1 MDEFRLRVFVTAA
14 RTLSFSKCAA
24 ALNITQPA
32 VSRHI
37 GELEAQYG
45 MPLFTRGTSGVA
57 LTKAGGLL
65 LSHAEG
71 LLSAYQKMDYDMELL
86 SQTSQGRL
94 SIGASTTIAMYLL
107 PPVLASFMELS
118 GGVEVSM
125 LSGNSENVEQW
136 LRDGTVDIGFV
147 VEQWLR
153 DGTVDIG
160 FVENASRRP
169 WLHYEPLM
177 ADELVLVAGTQGR
190 YGTLESVTPEELRG
204 LPLVL
209 REKGSG
215 TREIIERAL
224 SRCGIRV
231 EDLNVVIEL
240 SSTEAIKSF
249 VRSSDTLAIVSVIA
263 LHRELADSS
272 LRIVDIDGIDMPRE
286 FATAVRPGEFSGL
299 NARFH
304 DFVIREAGV

>member
-37 GELEAQYG
+37 GELEARYG
-45 MPLFTRGTSGVA
+45 MPLFSRGASGVT
-57 LTKAGGLL
+57 LTKAGELL
-65 LSHAEG
+65 LSHAER
-71 LLSAYQKMDYDMELL
+71 LLSAYQKMDYDMDLL

-107 PPVLASFMELS
+107 PPVLAAFMERS

-125 LSGNSENVEQW
+125 LSGNSEN
-136 LRDGTVDIGFV
+136 

-215 TREIIERAL
+215 TREIIERTL
-224 SRCGIRV
+224 SRRGIRV
-231 EDLNVVIEL
+231 GDLNVVIEL

-263 LHRELADSS
+263 LHRELADGS

-304 DFVIREAGV
+304 DFVIREASLK

>member
-24 ALNITQPA
+24 ALSITQPA

-37 GELEAQYG
+37 GELEARYG
-45 MPLFTRGTSGVA
+45 MPLFSRGSSGVT
-57 LTKAGGLL
+57 LTKAGELL
-65 LSHAEG
+65 LSHAER
-71 LLSAYQKMDYDMELL
+71 LLSAYQKMDYDMDLL

-94 SIGASTTIAMYLL
+94 SVGASTTIAMYLL
-107 PPVLASFMELS
+107 PPVLAAFMERA

-125 LSGNSENVEQW
+125 LSGNSEN
-136 LRDGTVDIGFV
+136 

-177 ADELVLVAGTQGR
+177 ADELVLVAGTSGR
-190 YGTLESVTPEELRG
+190 YAGVESVTVEELRSI
-204 LPLVL
+204 PLVL

-215 TREIIERAL
+215 TREIIENAL
-224 SRCGIRV
+224 ARHGIGV
-231 EDLNVVIEL
+231 QDLRVVIEL

-249 VRSSDTLAIVSVIA
+249 VRSSDTMAIVSVIA
-263 LHRELADSS
+263 LHRELADGS

-286 FATAVRPGEFSGL
+286 FATVVRPGEFSGL

-304 DFVIREAGV
+304 GFIIREVGV

>member
-24 ALNITQPA
+24 ALSITQPA

-37 GELEAQYG
+37 GELEARYG
-45 MPLFTRGTSGVA
+45 MPLFSRGSSGVA
-57 LTKAGGLL
+57 LTKAGELL
-65 LSHAEG
+65 LSHAER

-94 SIGASTTIAMYLL
+94 SVGASTTIAMYLL
-107 PPVLASFMELS
+107 PPVLAAFMERA

-125 LSGNSENVEQW
+125 LSGNSEN
-136 LRDGTVDIGFV
+136 

-177 ADELVLVAGTQGR
+177 ADELVLVAGTSGR
-190 YGTLESVTPEELRG
+190 YAGVESVTVEELRSI
-204 LPLVL
+204 PLVL

-215 TREIIERAL
+215 TREIIENAL
-224 SRCGIRV
+224 ARHGV
-231 EDLNVVIEL
+231 GVQDLRVVIEL

-249 VRSSDTLAIVSVIA
+249 VRSSDTMAIVSVIA
-263 LHRELADSS
+263 LHRELADGS

-286 FATAVRPGEFSGL
+286 FATVVRPGEFSGL

-304 DFVIREAGV
+304 HFLLRTTGYNGRL

>member
-37 GELEAQYG
+37 GELEARYG

-71 LLSAYQKMDYDMELL
+71 LLSAYQRMDYDMDLL

-125 LSGNSENVEQW
+125 LSGNSEN
-136 LRDGTVDIGFV
+136 

-224 SRCGIRV
+224 GQHGLRV
-231 EDLNVVIEL
+231 ADLRVVIEL

-272 LRIVDIDGIDMPRE
+272 IRIVDIDGIDMPRE

-304 DFVIREAGV
+304 GFILRETSLK

>member
-24 ALNITQPA
+24 ALSITQPA

-37 GELEAQYG
+37 GELEARYG
-45 MPLFTRGTSGVA
+45 MPLFSRGSSGVT
-57 LTKAGGLL
+57 LTKAGELL
-65 LSHAEG
+65 LSHAER
-71 LLSAYQKMDYDMELL
+71 LLSAYQKMDYDMDLL

-94 SIGASTTIAMYLL
+94 SVGASTTIAMYLL
-107 PPVLASFMELS
+107 PPVLAAFMERA

-125 LSGNSENVEQW
+125 LSGNSEN
-136 LRDGTVDIGFV
+136 

-177 ADELVLVAGTQGR
+177 ADELVLVAGTSGR
-190 YGTLESVTPEELRG
+190 YAGVESVTVEELRSI
-204 LPLVL
+204 PLVL

-215 TREIIERAL
+215 TREIIENAL
-224 SRCGIRV
+224 ARHGV
-231 EDLNVVIEL
+231 GVQDLRVVIEL

-249 VRSSDTLAIVSVIA
+249 VRSSDTMAIVSVIA
-263 LHRELADSS
+263 LHRELADGS

-286 FATAVRPGEFSGL
+286 FATVVRPGEFSGL

-304 DFVIREAGV
+304 GFIIREAGV

>member
-37 GELEAQYG
+37 GELEARYG

-65 LSHAEG
+65 LSHAG
-71 LLSAYQKMDYDMELL
+71 SLLSAYQKMDYDMELL

-125 LSGNSENVEQW
+125 LSGNSEN
-136 LRDGTVDIGFV
+136 

-224 SRCGIRV
+224 SRRGICV

-286 FATAVRPGEFSGL
+286 FATVVRPGEFSGL

>member
-24 ALNITQPA
+24 VLNITQPA

-37 GELEAQYG
+37 GELEARYD
-45 MPLFTRGTSGVA
+45 MPLFSRGTSGVT
-57 LTKAGGLL
+57 LTKAGELL
-65 LSHAEG
+65 LSHAER
-71 LLSAYQKMDYDMELL
+71 LLSAYQKMDYDMDLL
-86 SQTSQGRL
+86 SQTGKGRL

-107 PPVLASFMELS
+107 PSVLASFIERS

-125 LSGNSENVEQW
+125 LSGNSEN
-136 LRDGTVDIGFV
+136 

-215 TREIIERAL
+215 TREILENVL
-224 SRCGIRV
+224 GGCGIGS

-240 SSTEAIKSF
+240 SSTEAIKAF
-249 VRSSDTLAIVSVIA
+249 VRSSDTLAVVSVIA
-263 LHRELADSS
+263 LRRELADGA
-272 LRIVDIDGIDMPRE
+272 LRIVDIDGVDMPRE
-286 FATAVRPGEFSGL
+286 FATVVRPGEFSGL
-299 NARFH
+299 NERFH
-304 DFVIREAGV
+304 HFAVREASMR

>member
-1 MDEFRLRVFVTAA
+1 MTAA

-24 ALNITQPA
+24 VLNITQPA

-37 GELEAQYG
+37 GELEARYG
-45 MPLFTRGTSGVA
+45 MPLFSRGTSGVT
-57 LTKAGGLL
+57 LTKAGELL
-65 LSHAEG
+65 LSHAER
-71 LLSAYQKMDYDMELL
+71 LLSAYQKMDYDMDLL

-107 PPVLASFMELS
+107 PPVLAAFMERS

-125 LSGNSENVEQW
+125 LSGNSEN
-136 LRDGTVDIGFV
+136 

-215 TREIIERAL
+215 GSGTREIIERAL
-224 SRCGIRV
+224 GQHGLRV
-231 EDLNVVIEL
+231 ADLRVVIEL
-240 SSTEAIKSF
+240 SSTEAIKAF

-263 LHRELADSS
+263 LHRELADGS

-286 FATAVRPGEFSGL
+286 FATVVRPGEFSGL

>member
-24 ALNITQPA
+24 ALSITQPA

-37 GELEAQYG
+37 GELEARYG
-45 MPLFTRGTSGVA
+45 MPLFSRGSSGVT
-57 LTKAGGLL
+57 LTKAGELL
-65 LSHAEG
+65 LSHAER

-94 SIGASTTIAMYLL
+94 SVGASTTIAMYLL
-107 PPVLASFMELS
+107 PPVLAAFMERA

-125 LSGNSENVEQW
+125 LSGNSEN
-136 LRDGTVDIGFV
+136 

-177 ADELVLVAGTQGR
+177 ADELVLVAGTSGR
-190 YGTLESVTPEELRG
+190 YAGVESVTVEELRSI
-204 LPLVL
+204 PLVL

-215 TREIIERAL
+215 TREIIENAL
-224 SRCGIRV
+224 ARHGV
-231 EDLNVVIEL
+231 GVQDLRVVIEL

-249 VRSSDTLAIVSVIA
+249 VRSSDTMAIVSVIA
-263 LHRELADSS
+263 LHRELADGS
-272 LRIVDIDGIDMPRE
+272 LRIVDIDGVDMPRG
-286 FATAVRPGEFSGL
+286 FATVVRPGEFSGL

-304 DFVIREAGV
+304 HFILREAGV

>member
-37 GELEAQYG
+37 GELEARYG

-65 LSHAEG
+65 LSHAES

-147 VEQWLR
+147 
-153 DGTVDIG
+153 
-160 FVENASRRP
+160 ENASRRP

-190 YGTLESVTPEELRG
+190 YGSLESVTPQELRG

-224 SRCGIRV
+224 SRRGIRV

-263 LHRELADSS
+263 LHRELADGS
-272 LRIVDIDGIDMPRE
+272 LRIVDIDGVDMPRE

-304 DFVIREAGV
+304 EFVIREAGV

>member
-37 GELEAQYG
+37 GELEARYG

-125 LSGNSENVEQW
+125 LSGNSEN
-136 LRDGTVDIGFV
+136 

-286 FATAVRPGEFSGL
+286 FATVVRPGEFSGL

>member
-1 MDEFRLRVFVTAA
+1 MRVFVTAA

-37 GELEAQYG
+37 GELEARYG

-65 LSHAEG
+65 LSHAES

-147 VEQWLR
+147 
-153 DGTVDIG
+153 
-160 FVENASRRP
+160 ENASRRP

-215 TREIIERAL
+215 TREIIERTL
-224 SRCGIRV
+224 SRRGIRV
-231 EDLNVVIEL
+231 DDLNVVIEL

-263 LHRELADSS
+263 LHRELADGS
-272 LRIVDIDGIDMPRE
+272 LRIVDIDGVDMPRE

>member
-24 ALNITQPA
+24 VLNITQPA

-37 GELEAQYG
+37 GELEARYG
-45 MPLFTRGTSGVA
+45 MPLFSRGTSGVT
-57 LTKAGGLL
+57 LTKAGELL
-65 LSHAEG
+65 LSHAER
-71 LLSAYQKMDYDMELL
+71 LLSAYQKMDYDMDLL

-107 PPVLASFMELS
+107 PPVLAAFMERS

-125 LSGNSENVEQW
+125 LSGNSEN
-136 LRDGTVDIGFV
+136 

-177 ADELVLVAGTQGR
+177 ADELVA
-190 YGTLESVTPEELRG
+190 LEAVTPDELRG

-224 SRCGIRV
+224 NRCDIRV

-263 LHRELADSS
+263 LHRELADGS

>member
-37 GELEAQYG
+37 GELEARYG

-136 LRDGTVDIGFV
+136 LH
-147 VEQWLR
+147 

-215 TREIIERAL
+215 TREIIERTL
-224 SRCGIRV
+224 SRRGIRV

-249 VRSSDTLAIVSVIA
+249 VRSSDTVAIVSVIA

-272 LRIVDIDGIDMPRE
+272 LRIVDIDGVDMPRE
-286 FATAVRPGEFSGL
+286 FATVVRPGEFSGL
-299 NARFH
+299 NERFH

>member
-1 MDEFRLRVFVTAA
+1 MRVFVTAA

-37 GELEAQYG
+37 GELEARYG

-65 LSHAEG
+65 LSHTES

-147 VEQWLR
+147 
-153 DGTVDIG
+153 
-160 FVENASRRP
+160 ENASRRP

-190 YGTLESVTPEELRG
+190 YGSQESVTPEELRG

-224 SRCGIRV
+224 NRRGIRV

-263 LHRELADSS
+263 LHRELADGS
-272 LRIVDIDGIDMPRE
+272 LSIVDIDGVDMPRE
-286 FATAVRPGEFSGL
+286 FATVVRPGEFSGL

-304 DFVIREAGV
+304 DFVIRETGV

>member
-37 GELEAQYG
+37 GELEARYG

-147 VEQWLR
+147 
-153 DGTVDIG
+153 
-160 FVENASRRP
+160 ENASRRP

-215 TREIIERAL
+215 TREIIERTL
-224 SRCGIRV
+224 RRRGIRV

-286 FATAVRPGEFSGL
+286 FATVVRPGEFSGL

>member
-37 GELEAQYG
+37 GEMEARYG

-125 LSGNSENVEQW
+125 LSGNSEN
-136 LRDGTVDIGFV
+136 

>member
-37 GELEAQYG
+37 GELEARYG

-65 LSHAEG
+65 LSHAES

-147 VEQWLR
+147 
-153 DGTVDIG
+153 
-160 FVENASRRP
+160 ENASRRP

-190 YGTLESVTPEELRG
+190 YGSQESVTPEELRG

-224 SRCGIRV
+224 NRRGIRV

-263 LHRELADSS
+263 LHRELADGS
-272 LRIVDIDGIDMPRE
+272 LRIVDIDGVDMPRE

>member
-37 GELEAQYG
+37 GELEARYG

-65 LSHAEG
+65 LSHAES

-147 VEQWLR
+147 
-153 DGTVDIG
+153 
-160 FVENASRRP
+160 ENASRRP

-177 ADELVLVAGTQGR
+177 ADELVLVAGTHGR
-190 YGTLESVTPEELRG
+190 YGSQESVTPEELRG

-224 SRCGIRV
+224 NRRGIRV

-263 LHRELADSS
+263 LHRELADGS
-272 LRIVDIDGIDMPRE
+272 LRIVDIDGVDMPRE

>member
-24 ALNITQPA
+24 ALSITQPA

-37 GELEAQYG
+37 GELEARYG
-45 MPLFTRGTSGVA
+45 MPLFSRGSSGVA
-57 LTKAGGLL
+57 LTKAGELL
-65 LSHAEG
+65 LSHAER

-94 SIGASTTIAMYLL
+94 SVGASTTIAMYLL
-107 PPVLASFMELS
+107 PPVLAAFMERA

-125 LSGNSENVEQW
+125 LSGNSEN
-136 LRDGTVDIGFV
+136 

-177 ADELVLVAGTQGR
+177 ADELVLVAGTSGR
-190 YGTLESVTPEELRG
+190 YAGVESVTVEELRSI
-204 LPLVL
+204 PLVL

-215 TREIIERAL
+215 TREIIENAL
-224 SRCGIRV
+224 ARHGV
-231 EDLNVVIEL
+231 GVQDLRVVIEL

-249 VRSSDTLAIVSVIA
+249 VRSSDTMAIVSVIA
-263 LHRELADSS
+263 LHRELADGS
-272 LRIVDIDGIDMPRE
+272 LRIVDIDGVDMPRE
-286 FATAVRPGEFSGL
+286 FATVVRPGEFSGL

-304 DFVIREAGV
+304 GFIIREAGV

>member
-37 GELEAQYG
+37 GELEARYG

-107 PPVLASFMELS
+107 PPVLASFMEIS

-147 VEQWLR
+147 
-153 DGTVDIG
+153 
-160 FVENASRRP
+160 ENASRRP
-169 WLHYEPLM
+169 LLHYEHLM
-177 ADELVLVAGTQGR
+177 ADELVLVAGTHGR
-190 YGTLESVTPEELRG
+190 YASVDSVTVDELRTI
-204 LPLVL
+204 PLVL

-215 TREIIERAL
+215 TREIVENAL
-224 SRCGIRV
+224 GQHGLRV
-231 EDLNVVIEL
+231 DDLNVVIEL
-240 SSTEAIKSF
+240 SSTEAIKAFLRHS
-249 VRSSDTLAIVSVIA
+249 RSVGIVSVFSV
-263 LHRELADSS
+263 REELARGVFRVIDITGLSFIRHFSFVASAGKDSPLTEKFKDFTRRS
-272 LRIVDIDGIDMPRE
+272 II
-286 FATAVRPGEFSGL
+286 TAGYRV
-299 NARFH
+299 
-304 DFVIREAGV
+304 

>member
-24 ALNITQPA
+24 VLNITQPA

-37 GELEAQYG
+37 GELEARYG
-45 MPLFTRGTSGVA
+45 MPLFSRGTSGVT
-57 LTKAGGLL
+57 LTKAGELL
-65 LSHAEG
+65 LSHE
-71 LLSAYQKMDYDMELL
+71 
-86 SQTSQGRL
+86 TSQGRL

-107 PPVLASFMELS
+107 PPVLAAFMERS

-125 LSGNSENVEQW
+125 LSGNSEN
-136 LRDGTVDIGFV
+136 

-190 YGTLESVTPEELRG
+190 YGTLESVTLD
-204 LPLVL
+204 
-209 REKGSG
+209 
-215 TREIIERAL
+215 ERAL
-224 SRCGIRV
+224 GQHGLRV
-231 EDLNVVIEL
+231 ADLRVVIEL
-240 SSTEAIKSF
+240 SSTEAIKAF

-263 LHRELADSS
+263 LHRELADGS

-286 FATAVRPGEFSGL
+286 FATVVRPGEFSGL

>member
-37 GELEAQYG
+37 GELEARYG
-45 MPLFTRGTSGVA
+45 MPLFSRGASGVT
-57 LTKAGGLL
+57 LTKAGELL
-65 LSHAEG
+65 LSHAER
-71 LLSAYQKMDYDMELL
+71 LLSAYQKMDYDMDLL

-107 PPVLASFMELS
+107 PPVLAAFMERS

-147 VEQWLR
+147 
-153 DGTVDIG
+153 
-160 FVENASRRP
+160 ENASRRP
-169 WLHYEPLM
+169 WL
-177 ADELVLVAGTQGR
+177 QGR
-190 YGTLESVTPEELRG
+190 YGSLEAVTPEELRG

-224 SRCGIRV
+224 GQHGLRV
-231 EDLNVVIEL
+231 ADLRVVIEL
-240 SSTEAIKSF
+240 SSTEAIKAF
-249 VRSSDTLAIVSVIA
+249 VRSSDNLAIVSVIA
-263 LHRELADSS
+263 LHRELADGS
-272 LRIVDIDGIDMPRE
+272 LRIVDIDGVDMPRE
-286 FATAVRPGEFSGL
+286 FATVVRPGEFSGL
-299 NARFH
+299 NERFH
-304 DFVIREAGV
+304 HFILREIEK

>member
-37 GELEAQYG
+37 GELEARYG

-65 LSHAEG
+65 LSHAES

-147 VEQWLR
+147 
-153 DGTVDIG
+153 
-160 FVENASRRP
+160 ENASRRP

-190 YGTLESVTPEELRG
+190 YGAIESVTPEELKG

-209 REKGSG
+209 RENGSG

-224 SRCGIRV
+224 NRRGIR
-231 EDLNVVIEL
+231 
-240 SSTEAIKSF
+240 
-249 VRSSDTLAIVSVIA
+249 SVIA
-263 LHRELADSS
+263 LHRELADGS
-272 LRIVDIDGIDMPRE
+272 LRIVDIDGVDMPRE
-286 FATAVRPGEFSGL
+286 FATVVRPGEFSGL

-304 DFVIREAGV
+304 DFVIREASSK

>member
-24 ALNITQPA
+24 ALSITQPA

-37 GELEAQYG
+37 GELEARYG
-45 MPLFTRGTSGVA
+45 MPLFSRGSSGVA
-57 LTKAGGLL
+57 LTKAGELL
-65 LSHAEG
+65 LSHAER
-71 LLSAYQKMDYDMELL
+71 LLSAYQKMDYDMDLL

-94 SIGASTTIAMYLL
+94 SVGASTTIAMYLL
-107 PPVLASFMELS
+107 PPVLAAFMERA

-125 LSGNSENVEQW
+125 LSGNSEN
-136 LRDGTVDIGFV
+136 

-177 ADELVLVAGTQGR
+177 ADELVLVAGTSGR
-190 YGTLESVTPEELRG
+190 YAGVESVTVEELRSI
-204 LPLVL
+204 PLVL
-209 REKGSG
+209 RETGSG
-215 TREIIERAL
+215 TREIIENAL
-224 SRCGIRV
+224 ARHGIGV
-231 EDLNVVIEL
+231 QDLRVVIEL

-249 VRSSDTLAIVSVIA
+249 IRSSDTMAIVSVIA
-263 LHRELADSS
+263 LHRELADGS
-272 LRIVDIDGIDMPRE
+272 LRIVDIDGVDMPRE
-286 FATAVRPGEFSGL
+286 FATVVRPGEFSGL

-304 DFVIREAGV
+304 GFIIREVGV

>member
-1 MDEFRLRVFVTAA
+1 MRVFVTAA

-37 GELEAQYG
+37 GELEARYG

-65 LSHAEG
+65 LSHAES

-147 VEQWLR
+147 
-153 DGTVDIG
+153 
-160 FVENASRRP
+160 ENASRRP

-215 TREIIERAL
+215 TREIIERTL
-224 SRCGIRV
+224 SRRGIRV
-231 EDLNVVIEL
+231 DDLNVVIEL

-263 LHRELADSS
+263 LHRELADGS
-272 LRIVDIDGIDMPRE
+272 LRIVDIDGVDMPRE

-304 DFVIREAGV
+304 DFVIRETGV

>member
-37 GELEAQYG
+37 GELEARYG
-45 MPLFTRGTSGVA
+45 MPLFSRGTSGVT
-57 LTKAGGLL
+57 LTKAGVLL
-65 LSHAEG
+65 LSHAER
-71 LLSAYQKMDYDMELL
+71 LLSAYQKMDYDMDLL

-107 PPVLASFMELS
+107 PPVLAAFMERS

-125 LSGNSENVEQW
+125 LSGNSEN
-136 LRDGTVDIGFV
+136 

-224 SRCGIRV
+224 NRRGIRV

-263 LHRELADSS
+263 LHRELADGS
-272 LRIVDIDGIDMPRE
+272 LSIVDIDGVDMPRE
-286 FATAVRPGEFSGL
+286 FATVVRPGEFSGL

-304 DFVIREAGV
+304 DFVIRETGV

>member
-1 MDEFRLRVFVTAA
+1 MRVFVTAA

-37 GELEAQYG
+37 GELEARYG
-45 MPLFTRGTSGVA
+45 MPLFSRGSSGVG

-65 LSHAEG
+65 LSHAES

-125 LSGNSENVEQW
+125 LSGNSEN
-136 LRDGTVDIGFV
+136 

-224 SRCGIRV
+224 SRRGICV

-263 LHRELADSS
+263 LHRELADGS
-272 LRIVDIDGIDMPRE
+272 LRIVDIDGVDMPRE

>member
-24 ALNITQPA
+24 ALSITQPA

-37 GELEAQYG
+37 GELEARYG
-45 MPLFTRGTSGVA
+45 MPLFSRGSSGVT
-57 LTKAGGLL
+57 LTKAGELL
-65 LSHAEG
+65 LSHAER

-94 SIGASTTIAMYLL
+94 SVGASTTIAMYLL
-107 PPVLASFMELS
+107 PPVLAAFMERA

-125 LSGNSENVEQW
+125 LSGNSEN
-136 LRDGTVDIGFV
+136 

-177 ADELVLVAGTQGR
+177 ADELVLVAGTSGR
-190 YGTLESVTPEELRG
+190 YAGVESVTVEELRSI
-204 LPLVL
+204 PLVL

-215 TREIIERAL
+215 TREIIENAL
-224 SRCGIRV
+224 ARHGV
-231 EDLNVVIEL
+231 GVQDLRVVIEL

-249 VRSSDTLAIVSVIA
+249 VRSSDTMAIVSVIA
-263 LHRELADSS
+263 LHRELADGS

-286 FATAVRPGEFSGL
+286 FATVVRPGEFSGL

-304 DFVIREAGV
+304 GFIIREVGV

>member
-37 GELEAQYG
+37 GELEARYG

-65 LSHAEG
+65 LSHAES

-147 VEQWLR
+147 
-153 DGTVDIG
+153 
-160 FVENASRRP
+160 ENASRRP

-190 YGTLESVTPEELRG
+190 YGSQESVTPEELRG

-224 SRCGIRV
+224 SRRGIRV

-263 LHRELADSS
+263 LHRELADGS
-272 LRIVDIDGIDMPRE
+272 LRIVDIDGVDMPRE
-286 FATAVRPGEFSGL
+286 FATVVRPGEFSGL

>member
-37 GELEAQYG
+37 GELEARYG

-65 LSHAEG
+65 LSHAES

-125 LSGNSENVEQW
+125 LSGNSEN
-136 LRDGTVDIGFV
+136 

-224 SRCGIRV
+224 SRRGICV

-263 LHRELADSS
+263 LHRELADGS
-272 LRIVDIDGIDMPRE
+272 LRIVDIDGVDMPRE